1 MLADD
6 FVQNSILVRPES
18 KMPINDVRIDIRTP
32 SSKLLAQR
40 TNVTSVSKHPV
51 TTSCSSRKS
60 IKIVKPETIK
70 RARDDAFMA
79 ASIGDLDWLKQT
91 LQITSDLVFDKN
103 GYSTLHLAAIHA
115 RLNIIKYLI
124 EEKKMNVN
132 LPSLIQLWRPI
143 HLCISAQNGSKAIDC
158 LVYLIDKGADINL

>member
-1 MLADD
+1 MIADD
-6 FVQNSILVRPES
+6 SVQNSILLRPNS
-18 KMPINDVRIDIRTP
+18 KMHTNDIQIDIRTP

-40 TNVTSVSKHPV
+40 TNATSSSKHLAM
-51 TTSCSSRKS
+51 SSSSRKS

-79 ASIGDLDWLKQT
+79 ASIGDLEWLKQT
-91 LQITSDLVFDKN
+91 LQITSDIVFDKN
-103 GYSTLHLAAIHA
+103 GFSTLHLAAIHA

-124 EEKKMNVN
+124 EEKKVNVN
-132 LPSLIQLWRPI
+132 LPSLVQLWRPI